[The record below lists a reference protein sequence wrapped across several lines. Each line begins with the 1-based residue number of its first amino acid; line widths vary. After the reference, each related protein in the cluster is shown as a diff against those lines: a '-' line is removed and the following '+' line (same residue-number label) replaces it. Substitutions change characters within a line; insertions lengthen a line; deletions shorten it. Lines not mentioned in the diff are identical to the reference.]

1 MSKEI
6 TDRQR
11 LESFDVLLKNISQRL
26 FVFKKDC
33 RVLPDFLET
42 IDDCFP
48 RPIVGE
54 NVLEVLFKWG
64 IASNNTAGFQED
76 QDLSMLQELLAS
88 VFERITDLDV
98 MIELLPAQ
106 IILQN
111 KTFALCY
118 SYIQSSNG
126 LDEDRIMV
134 VMNEITSQKNLENR
148 ILIEKERCLM
158 VIKVALD
165 SDGYFQFR
173 QSVESAH
180 PDFSAELKKDHKEIQ
195 LGKIL
200 HFISMFK
207 GGAEIYDINE
217 IIPIC
222 EGILKELQEV
232 QQQDEFK
239 EEQLEQL
246 RSLAVE
252 LYEKFDLLH
261 NRYLGDFTSDEQI
274 LDHKIYSITDEKL
287 RNIKGDIVDRLLTT
301 KFKQLDSLIEK
312 TLIPSINDAQLS
324 EVANQNLE
332 QIRGGIQED
341 IEKVLCQEIVKL
353 LEGLK
358 NRRIGLALKKMA
370 LITKNL
376 GDRLGKQVEIVTS
389 GDDIEID
396 YHRFGDLFGSI
407 IHLLRNCVEHG
418 LETMEERVFLGKSL
432 EGKVSISVN
441 LEDDVLSLSI
451 EDDGKGF
458 DLDMI
463 KATVLK
469 RKLIAKG
476 EIEKLSDEGILDL
489 IYKSGFSSKAIV
501 NSIAEK
507 GVGLTA
513 VNKTIES
520 MGGKMS
526 IKTKKEEGSRFE
538 IKIPL
543 KTESSLTHQL

>member
-11 LESFDVLLKNISQRL
+11 LKNFDVLLKNISQQL
-26 FVFKKDC
+26 FVFGKDC

-42 IDDCFP
+42 LDDCFP
-48 RPIVGE
+48 NPIVGE
-54 NVLEVLFKWG
+54 NALEVLFKWG

-76 QDLSMLQELLAS
+76 QDLTMLQELLAS
-88 VFERITDLDV
+88 VFERVTDLDV
-98 MIELLPAQ
+98 MIELLPAR

-118 SYIQSSNG
+118 SYIQSPSG

-134 VMNEITSQKNLENR
+134 VMNDITSQKNLENR
-148 ILIEKERCLM
+148 ILVEKERCLM
-158 VIKVALD
+158 VLKVALD
-165 SDGYFQFR
+165 PDGYFQFR
-173 QSVESAH
+173 RSVESAH
-180 PDFSAELKKDHKEIQ
+180 PVFIEELKKEHEEIQ
-195 LGKIL
+195 LGKVL
-200 HFISMFK
+200 HHISMFK
-207 GGAEIYDINE
+207 GGAEIYEMNE

-222 EGILKELQEV
+222 EGVLKELQEIEK
-232 QQQDEFK
+232 QQSEIK
-239 EEQLEQL
+239 EEQLDQL

-261 NRYLGDFTSDEQI
+261 NRYLADFTSDEQI
-274 LDHKIYSITDEKL
+274 LDHKIYSVTDEKL
-287 RNIKGDIVDRLLTT
+287 RNIKVDIVDRLLTP

-312 TLIPSINDAQLS
+312 NLTPSTDDAQLS
-324 EVANQNLE
+324 EVAKQNLE
-332 QIRGGIQED
+332 QMREGIQED
-341 IEKVLCQEIVKL
+341 IEKVICQEIVKQ

-358 NRRIGLALKKMA
+358 DRPIGLALKKMA

-376 GDRLGKQVEIVTS
+376 GDRLGKQVEIVVS
-389 GDDIEID
+389 GDDIEVD
-396 YHRFGDLFGSI
+396 YHRFEDLFGSI

-418 LETMEERVFLGKSL
+418 LETMEERVFLGKAL
-432 EGKVSISVN
+432 EGKVSISAN
-441 LEDDVLSLSI
+441 LEDDILSLSI

-469 RKLIAKG
+469 RKIVSKDEL
-476 EIEKLSDEGILDL
+476 EKLSDDGILDFM
-489 IYKSGFSSKAIV
+489 YKIGYSSKELV
-501 NSIAEK
+501 NRIAGN

-513 VNKTIES
+513 VNKTIEG

-526 IKTKKEEGSRFE
+526 IKTKKDEGSRFKIE
-538 IKIPL
+538 IPL
-543 KTESSLTHQL
+543 KTD